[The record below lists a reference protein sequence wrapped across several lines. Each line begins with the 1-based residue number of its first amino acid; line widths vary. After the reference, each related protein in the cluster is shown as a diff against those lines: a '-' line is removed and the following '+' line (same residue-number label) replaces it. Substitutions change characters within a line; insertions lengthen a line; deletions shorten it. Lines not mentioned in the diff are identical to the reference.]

1 MSAMFSLR
9 PAYLGTLAMPPRVAG
24 ILRRLGEHKGHQ
36 ELFRKQAPEMLENL
50 RRVALI
56 ESTESSNRLEGI
68 VADNEKRLRALVNER
83 STPENRTEG
92 EIAGYRDVLD
102 SIHQNH
108 ADIPFSDRV
117 VLQFHR
123 DLLKYADGTG
133 GRWKVSANEI
143 RETLPDGTKRI
154 RFSPLAPHL
163 TEDGMRDLHT
173 DYHEAVKAG
182 TWDPLLLIPFY
193 ILDFLCI
200 HPFSDGNGRM
210 ARLLTLLALY
220 HHGYEVGRYISL
232 ERIIEKTKESCY
244 DTLFISSQGWHE
256 GKHDVWPWTEYF
268 LSTLLAAYSEFE
280 TRFDR
285 VSSGRGSKTD
295 TVKNAISSFTAD
307 FSLTDLEKACPMVSR
322 DMVRRVLADLK
333 KQNQIECL
341 GRGPSAKWRRKRYRL
356 H

>member
-102 SIHQNH
+102 TIHQNH
-108 ADIPFSDRV
+108 ANIPFSDRV

-143 RETLPDGTKRI
+143 RETLPDGSKRI

-173 DYHEAVKAG
+173 DFHEAIKAG

-220 HHGYEVGRYISL
+220 HQDYEVGRYISL
-232 ERIIEKTKESCY
+232 ERIIEKTKESYY
-244 DTLFISSQGWHE
+244 DTLLLSSQGWHE
-256 GKHDVWPWTEYF
+256 GKHDVWPWAEYF
-268 LSTLLAAYSEFE
+268 LGTLLAAYSEFE

-285 VSSGRGSKTD
+285 VSTGRGSKTD

-341 GRGPSAKWRRKRYRL
+341 GRGPSAKWRRKR
-356 H
+356 

>member
-232 ERIIEKTKESCY
+232 ERIIEKTKESYY

-341 GRGPSAKWRRKRYRL
+341 GRGPSAKWRRKR
-356 H
+356 

>member
-9 PAYLGTLAMPPRVAG
+9 PTYLSALAMPPRVAG
-24 ILRRLGEHKGHQ
+24 ILRRLGEHKGRQ
-36 ELFRKQAPEMLENL
+36 ELYRRQAPEMLESL

-68 VADNEKRLRALVNER
+68 VAANEKRLRALVNER

-102 SIHQNH
+102 TIHQNH

-123 DLLKYADGTG
+123 DLLKYATGTG

-143 RETLPDGTKRI
+143 RETLTDGTKRI

-163 TEDGMRDLHT
+163 TEDGMRDLHEDFHLAIQT
-173 DYHEAVKAG
+173 G

-193 ILDFLCI
+193 ILDFLCV

-220 HHGYEVGRYISL
+220 HQGYEVGRYISL
-232 ERIIEKTKESCY
+232 ERVIEKTKDSYY
-244 DTLFISSQGWHE
+244 DTLLLSSQGWHE
-256 GKHDVWPWTEYF
+256 GQHDVWPWTEYF
-268 LSTLLAAYSEFE
+268 LGTLLAAYSEFE

-295 TVKNAISSFTAD
+295 TVKNAIAAFVGDFT
-307 FSLTDLEKACPMVSR
+307 LQDLEKSCPLVSR
-322 DMVRRVLADLK
+322 DMIRRVLADLK
-333 KQNQIECL
+333 KEVKVECL
-341 GRGPSAKWRRKRYRL
+341 GRGPAAKWRKKR
-356 H
+356 